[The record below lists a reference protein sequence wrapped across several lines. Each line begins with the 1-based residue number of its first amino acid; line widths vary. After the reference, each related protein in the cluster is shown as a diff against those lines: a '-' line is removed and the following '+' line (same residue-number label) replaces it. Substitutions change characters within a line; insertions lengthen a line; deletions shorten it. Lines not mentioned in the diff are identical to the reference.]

1 MPIRIQWF
9 GYVFT
14 NGNSGITLGLK
25 MKIPDKR
32 LLGDQGLNI
41 GWHAYERL
49 VIEGINTQEDREWWM
64 VVVVLGGGHLKIF
77 MLL

>member
-1 MPIRIQWF
+1 MEITQQNLPIRIQRF

-25 MKIPDKR
+25 MKIPDTR

-41 GWHAYERL
+41 G
-49 VIEGINTQEDREWWM
+49 
-64 VVVVLGGGHLKIF
+64 
-77 MLL
+77 